1 MTPPALLQP
10 YDLHGLAFGFH
21 KLGEPMTL
29 ADFRQVFRGTLMG
42 NCGYTFETATQAV
55 AEGAADLIAFGRPFI
70 TNPDLVERFGNDW
83 PLAGPSD
90 MSTWYSPAGAE
101 DYTDFPPYRPA
112 A

>member
-1 MTPPALLQP
+1 
-10 YDLHGLAFGFH
+10 
-21 KLGEPMTL
+21 
-29 ADFRQVFRGTLMG
+29 
-42 NCGYTFETATQAV
+42 
-55 AEGAADLIAFGRPFI
+55 LIAFGRPFI

-101 DYTDFPPYRPA
+101 GHTDFPPYRPA

>member
-55 AEGAADLIAFGRPFI
+55 AEGAADLIAFGRSF
-70 TNPDLVERFGNDW
+70 
-83 PLAGPSD
+83 PS
-90 MSTWYSPAGAE
+90 SPTQTWSNGSPTTGRWQA
-101 DYTDFPPYRPA
+101 PPT
-112 A
+112 